1 MPKTIMAPLRRV
13 LYLGII
19 LLLVSHLSESSPS
32 PDEKSTSKS
41 NTQDTGEK
49 DDKTEDEQVASKLN
63 LFQFKRRSMPFHII
77 LYRFGIVSSH
87 AWREYSN
94 ELPILCCV
102 R

>member
-13 LYLGII
+13 LSLGII

-32 PDEKSTSKS
+32 PDEKPTSKV
-41 NTQDTGEK
+41 NTQDRAER
-49 DDKTEDEQVASKLN
+49 DDNTEDEQVASKLN
-63 LFQFKRRSMPFHII
+63 LFQFKRRSMSFHIC
-77 LYRFGIVSSH
+77 LGRVGIVSSH
-87 AWREYSN
+87 AWLEYSS